1 MVSSHNI
8 VKDLLKIKAVQIH
21 TKKYFT
27 WTSGLKSPIYCDNRL
42 TMSYP
47 QIRKKIMQLFIEK
60 VNDLKEKPNI
70 IAGCATAG
78 IPHAA
83 WLADALDL
91 PLVYVR
97 STPKEHGKG
106 NQIEGVVVSGQKA
119 VVIEDLVSTGGS
131 SLNVA
136 KALQN
141 EGVEVL
147 AVLTIFSYGL
157 QKSIDQ
163 FKREQIP
170 LYTLT
175 TFDELVDILVE
186 DNQLNEQQRQEL
198 ITWRNHLSYTKD
210 N

>member
-97 STPKEHGKG
+97 SAPKEHGKG
-106 NQIEGVVVSGQKA
+106 NQIEGVVASGQKA
-119 VVIEDLVSTGGS
+119 VIIEDLVSTGGS

-141 EGVEVL
+141 EGIEVL
-147 AVLTIFSYGL
+147 AVLAIFTYGL

-186 DNQLNEQQRQEL
+186 DNQLNAQERQEL